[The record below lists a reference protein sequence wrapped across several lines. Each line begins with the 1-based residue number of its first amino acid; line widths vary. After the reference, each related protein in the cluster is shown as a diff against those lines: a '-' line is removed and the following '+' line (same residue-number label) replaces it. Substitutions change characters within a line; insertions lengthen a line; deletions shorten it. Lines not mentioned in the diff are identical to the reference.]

1 MTGVDGRPISVSSE
15 HQILV
20 YLLQGMEAVLMQHAL
35 VILDGWLVDK
45 GWTHGVEYGYVANVH
60 DEIQAEVRD
69 DCVEEYSVLAEEAIA
84 EAGRRLQLKCPQKG
98 EADAGINWYET
109 H

>member
-1 MTGVDGRPISVSSE
+1 MWAGHSDMEI
-15 HQILV
+15 
-20 YLLQGMEAVLMQHAL
+20 QGSLGAR
-35 VILDGWLVDK
+35 GSF
-45 GWTHGVEYGYVANVH
+45 THGVEYGYVANVH